1 MGAQAVTPRALTI
14 QVAEDFAAAH
24 PEDVR
29 SRLLRAAAPDRRDP
43 IVDAIVM
50 DLYGVA
56 GPTLHCGPS
65 STVAMRLVLGEHP
78 HDIAPALTRREAC
91 AWALQSD
98 HETPIAWLWAR
109 TVAEWPVDLAEA
121 SCPRTIGVVRWVLAV
136 CSDGD
141 RRAAL
146 LRSRHGEIGGQA
158 VEGRVVDRLDE
169 LTDADLRPS
178 VMETIDVATA
188 RLCRERWTGPDEL
201 IPPAMWHADLPAGV
215 RVLRSF
221 SDLLTEGSEMRHC
234 AAVYAQRVM
243 DRACVI
249 VSVTG
254 ADGRRSTAEIVGGSV
269 AQHRG
274 ARNESPPASCV
285 DRLAEVLRWS

>member
-1 MGAQAVTPRALTI
+1 MTPRALTI
-14 QVAEDFAAAH
+14 QVAEDFAVQH
-24 PEDVR
+24 PEDAR
-29 SRLLRAAAPDRRDP
+29 SRVLRAAAPDRRDT

-50 DLYGVA
+50 SLHGVA
-56 GPTLHCGPS
+56 GPTLHRGPS

-91 AWALQSD
+91 EWVTQSE
-98 HETPIAWLWAR
+98 HETPLAWLWAQAA
-109 TVAEWPVDLAEA
+109 AEWPAELARA
-121 SCPRTIGVVRWVLAV
+121 SCPRTIGVVRWVHAV

-146 LRSRHGEIGGQA
+146 LRPRHGEIDGEA

-178 VMETIDVATA
+178 VMETIDAATD
-188 RLCRERWTGPDEL
+188 RLCRERWKGPDEL
-201 IPPAMWHADLPAGV
+201 ISEATWHAELPSGI
-215 RVLRSF
+215 RVLRTF
-221 SDLLTEGSEMRHC
+221 SALLTEGAEMRHC
-234 AAVYAQRVM
+234 AAVYAQRVR
-243 DRACVI
+243 DRECVI